1 MFNMGKVIYTDNDA
15 YFAMLKS
22 MNEDLNIDPIS
33 YSSDAID
40 EINKQVEE
48 RQNNF
53 MRWFGM
59 VYNFN
64 GLDVQNL
71 INPVFTQK

>member
-1 MFNMGKVIYTDNDA
+1 MAKILFTDNDA

-22 MNEDLNIDPIS
+22 MNEDLNIDPFADGAIE
-33 YSSDAID
+33 AID
-40 EINKQVEE
+40 EEVKKNEDT
-48 RQNNF
+48 F
-53 MRWFGM
+53 MRWWGM

-71 INPVFTQK
+71 ENPVFKQK

>member
-1 MFNMGKVIYTDNDA
+1 MDKVIYTDNDA

-33 YSSDAID
+33 TSTKAIE
-40 EINKQVEE
+40 EIDKLAEE
-48 RQNNF
+48 NQENF
-53 MRWFGM
+53 MRWMGM

-64 GLDVQNL
+64 GLNVQEL
-71 INPVFTQK
+71 KNPVFDK